1 MEGMR
6 LLCRAH
12 NQFAAEQTFGAG
24 FMRAKREFAQCAA
37 DERRSRAPSPDPP
50 ELDVTPWLRKLG
62 LRAGEARRLAECS
75 EVRAG
80 ATLDARLRAALRCV
94 NSGRA
99 PQPGP

>member
-24 FMRAKREFAQCAA
+24 FMRTKREFAQRAA
-37 DERRSRAPSPDPP
+37 EERRSRAPSPDPP

-62 LRAGEARRLAECS
+62 LRSDEARRLAECS

-80 ATLDARLRAALRCV
+80 TTLDARLRAALRCV
-94 NSGRA
+94 NSWRV
-99 PQPGP
+99 PQRGP